1 MPRARFRRI
10 PRRYAYVVMSVVLS
24 VCMSAVISLI
34 VTIKNNGIEGR
45 ETAMMWL
52 AAWQASCL
60 IAVPMRFLVAPLVAR
75 FVGLLVEPPLEN

>member
-1 MPRARFRRI
+1 
-10 PRRYAYVVMSVVLS
+10 MSVILS

-34 VTIKNNGIEGR
+34 VTIKNTGLDGLD
-45 ETAMMWL
+45 TAMLWL

-75 FVGLLVEPPLEN
+75 FVGLLVEPPQ